1 MRCRITISWICA
13 FCLCATAAAL
23 AQDQLPADDSGN
35 ARPAVVSMLEEK
47 VLGLQESLAACTR
60 ERDSLKAKT
69 AAVRKAEAKAEA
81 MAQEAQAVKSGQN
94 SLKNELTLLSRKEG
108 LAQAEIKALQ
118 AKQTQL
124 EQERQALEADN
135 LKLRRRLNLVRDGF
149 DREKSSIYRDVGASY
164 ADAHMLREAILAYDK
179 ALVLD
184 PKDHKSHYALGM
196 LFAALG
202 NDEGSVR
209 HLNEYLSLLPYA
221 SNTKE
226 VEYLINTIK
235 ARNKWE

>member
-1 MRCRITISWICA
+1 
-13 FCLCATAAAL
+13 LCQAVTAS
-23 AQDQLPADDSGN
+23 AQDQLPAGAGGN
-35 ARPAVVSMLEEK
+35 EQQPVVGMLEEK
-47 VLGLQESLAACTR
+47 VLDLQESLAACGR
-60 ERDSLKAKT
+60 ERDTLKAKT
-69 AAVRKAEAKAEA
+69 AAVRKAETRAEGLALEAQSLKAEHD
-81 MAQEAQAVKSGQN
+81 SF
-94 SLKNELTLLSRKEG
+94 KNELALASRKEG

-118 AKQTQL
+118 GKLTKL

>member
-1 MRCRITISWICA
+1 MRRRITILWICA
-13 FCLCATAAAL
+13 FCLCQVVAAS
-23 AQDQLPADDSGN
+23 AQDTQPAGGGN
-35 ARPAVVSMLEEK
+35 AQQPVVGMLEEK
-47 VLGLQESLAACTR
+47 VLDLQQSLAACGR
-60 ERDSLKAKT
+60 ERDNLKAKT
-69 AAVRKAEAKAEA
+69 AAVRKAEAKAES
-81 MAQEAQAVKSGQN
+81 MVQEAQA
-94 SLKNELTLLSRKEG
+94 LKAEYDSFKAERALLSRKEG
-108 LAQAEIKALQ
+108 LAQAEIKSLQ
-118 AKQTQL
+118 DKLTKL